1 MNIFCKNIL
10 DFLRIDFFLTFKNS
24 LLLGIAYIFI
34 IPIIRGISNLD
45 NIQSAEVLGQSLALV
60 GAIILIPVTKREL
73 EIGIKEIIYTKSW
86 SYMKSVSIR
95 LICSIL
101 LTAVM
106 ILVFAFVMKTYHC
119 VFPFWKYIS
128 VTVLYAI
135 FMGLLGLVFSQAGN
149 SDVIGY
155 LSVLGYW
162 TFCQLEIISE
172 SSVLY
177 IFPIIDGTV
186 GMSKLITLFS
196 ITISLLVFFVF
207 QIKCL
212 GNRV

>member
-10 DFLRIDFFLTFKNS
+10 DFLRIDFLLTFKNS
-24 LLLGIAYIFI
+24 LLLGIAYLFI

-73 EIGIKEIIYTKSW
+73 ETGIKEIIYTKSW

-106 ILVFAFVMKTYHC
+106 IFVFAFVMKTYHC

-135 FMGLLGLVFSQAGN
+135 FMGSLGLVFSQAGN

-172 SSVLY
+172 SSVLN
-177 IFPIIDGTV
+177 IFPIIDGTL
-186 GMSKLITLFS
+186 GIPKLITLFS
-196 ITISLLVFFVF
+196 ITISLLVLFVF

>member
-1 MNIFCKNIL
+1 M
-10 DFLRIDFFLTFKNS
+10 
-24 LLLGIAYIFI
+24 LGIAYLFI
-34 IPIIRGISNLD
+34 IPIIRGISNLN

-73 EIGIKEIIYTKSW
+73 ETGIKEIIYTKSW

-101 LTAVM
+101 LTAFM
-106 ILVFAFVMKTYHC
+106 ILVVAFVMKTYHC

-128 VTVLYAI
+128 VTVMYAV
-135 FMGLLGLVFSQAGN
+135 FMGLLALVFSQAGN

-186 GMSKLITLFS
+186 GISKLITLFS
-196 ITISLLVFFVF
+196 ITISLLVLFVF